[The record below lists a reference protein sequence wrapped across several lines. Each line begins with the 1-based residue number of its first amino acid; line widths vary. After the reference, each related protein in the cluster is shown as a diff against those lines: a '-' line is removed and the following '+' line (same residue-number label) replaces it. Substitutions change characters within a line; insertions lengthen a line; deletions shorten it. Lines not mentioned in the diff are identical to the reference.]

1 MKYPPQRA
9 HCRLSTLKMLT
20 YCILKK
26 NDSKGEL
33 KVVETG
39 FSFLG
44 FVFGPLW
51 AIFKSLWF
59 YSAFG
64 IVILLSSILALETLS
79 LSPIFYLVSL
89 ISSIFWGVFA
99 RDLYIQDL
107 INREF
112 YPVKHVTAKSRENAI
127 IKYLAEAN

>member
-1 MKYPPQRA
+1 
-9 HCRLSTLKMLT
+9 MLT